1 MVGLEKGARGLLLAA
16 SVLAASGV
24 SARADDT
31 APPPPD
37 IVGDI
42 VQMFSWID
50 DRLTEA
56 IRTGQ
61 PETAPASEPAP
72 ARAEPEPGAKSSP
85 VAAAPPEPVPADAE
99 NPLRD
104 LVNWLDSQL
113 EAGARYSQPTSD
125 SPSLP
130 EAAPPVAAASAPTPA
145 PVPAEPVLTA
155 EPLDLTGKA
164 TPPAKAGERGGLLV
178 R

>member
-1 MVGLEKGARGLLLAA
+1 M
-16 SVLAASGV
+16 
-24 SARADDT
+24 
-31 APPPPD
+31 
-37 IVGDI
+37 
-42 VQMFSWID
+42 
-50 DRLTEA
+50 
-56 IRTGQ
+56 
-61 PETAPASEPAP
+61 
-72 ARAEPEPGAKSSP
+72 
-85 VAAAPPEPVPADAE
+85 
-99 NPLRD
+99 RD
-104 LVNWLDSQL
+104 LVNWLDSQVGGG
-113 EAGARYSQPTSD
+113 GALSQPTSD